1 MYNLYHALRLC
12 YINVGLFKKYFLK
25 NCVFI
30 KFIYLTYL
38 MSQIL
43 RMMYS

>member
-12 YINVGLFKKYFLK
+12 YINVGLFKKYFFK